1 VGDATAYAAGIGPLS
16 EVHGVPTIWVKCA
29 MATTFPAF
37 EKMSVEE
44 FDKITRTT
52 YPGQVNGTRFAL
64 RHMVHGYIFHV
75 GSGLSCRPV
84 SFESAYCG
92 AKHAINGFV
101 GAMHLEVLRAG
112 RALHLSLV
120 QLPAKNTPQ
129 FDWARN
135 RLEQKPQPAAPI
147 FSRPSPHM
155 T

>member
-1 VGDATAYAAGIGPLS
+1 VGDATAYAAAIDPLS

-29 MATTFPAF
+29 MATTFSAF

-44 FDKITRTT
+44 FDKISRTT
-52 YPGQVNGTRFAL
+52 YSGKVNGIRLAL
-64 RHMVHGYIFHV
+64 RHMVHGYIVHV
-75 GSGLSCRPV
+75 GSGRSCRPV
-84 SFESAYCG
+84 PFLSAYCG

-101 GAMHLEVLRAG
+101 GAVCSEVLRAG

-129 FDWARN
+129 FDGARN

-147 FSRPSPHM
+147 FSRPTLPM
-155 T
+155 P